1 MRTVIIAG
9 FDNLIFSAADTLNPR
24 QLKLIGFATTMEEA
38 WNIYDEQGNVKD
50 TFNEMPVMPL
60 DAAVGCEPDLILLA
74 ASEEEEDTRLKYMV
88 CGKNYRGEVISLYD
102 RNKDFSAKTA
112 VLRKLSWRLEELGV
126 EGAAADLGAY
136 RGDISWQ
143 LNALMPERTL
153 YLFDTFTGYD
163 RRDVAVEQQKALSDA
178 RTGQYG
184 MTERELEHLS
194 ERLLGRMP
202 YPANVVIKKG
212 WFPKTAEDLEEEKY
226 ALVHMDTGLYQP
238 TYAGIQYFY
247 PRMSQGGVIVL
258 SGYEDGKRMGVRQAV
273 FDLEQQYGA
282 FLFTPL
288 GDADGSIVIL
298 RP

>member
-1 MRTVIIAG
+1 MKTVILAG
-9 FDNLIFSAADTLNPR
+9 FDNMVFSAADMLNPK
-24 QLKLIGFATTMEEA
+24 QLKLIGFATAMEEA
-38 WNIYDEQGNVKD
+38 WNIYDEQGKVKESLE
-50 TFNEMPVMPL
+50 EMPIMPL
-60 DAAVGCEPDLILLA
+60 DAAVGCEPDAIILA
-74 ASEEEEDTRLKYMV
+74 VSEEEEAERLKYMLY
-88 CGKNYRGEVISLYD
+88 GGNYRGEVVSLYD

-126 EGAAADLGAY
+126 EGAVADLGAY
-136 RGDISWQ
+136 QGDISWQ

-163 RRDVAVEQQKALSDA
+163 QRDVIVEQEKGLSGA
-178 RTGQYG
+178 REGQYG
-184 MTERELEHLS
+184 MTQREQDHLI

-202 YPANVVIKKG
+202 YPEKVVIRQG
-212 WFPKTAEDLEEEKY
+212 WFPKTAEELEDEKY

-247 PRMSQGGVIVL
+247 PRMSKGGVIVI
-258 SGYEDGKRMGVRQAV
+258 SGYEDGKSMGVRQAI

-288 GDADGSIVIL
+288 GDADGSIVIM